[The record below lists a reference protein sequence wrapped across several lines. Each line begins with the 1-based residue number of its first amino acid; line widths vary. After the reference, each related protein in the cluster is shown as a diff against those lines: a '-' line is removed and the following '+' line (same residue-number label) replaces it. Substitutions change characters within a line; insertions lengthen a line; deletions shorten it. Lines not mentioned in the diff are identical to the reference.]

1 MGSESGVGW
10 EIVISYY
17 CWWPRSYIKSW
28 FFFLIVTDVIGF
40 LGYFAKN
47 VGIWDENDG
56 KERFVKM
63 WEKERSSFSSQCN
76 SLIISLLQITAL
88 PKWLCWFLDQK
99 VLVSTWR
106 CLKGRCSAWLIKQ
119 GIIGPRAITE
129 PSRFEDRWKGAF
141 ASQTTHCICCDLM
154 LVYLFDMSTHY
165 NDTHPTHK
173 SPPIWSRGM

>member
-1 MGSESGVGW
+1 MSIMIWRPSKESFCKNWSKLWEVAVQRMQGLQELPNTSPANISQIFHCPQTAANIWLPWECCKYLDRQISGKCDGGTKWWLMVPWGQKAGVGW

-88 PKWLCWFLDQK
+88 PKWLC
-99 VLVSTWR
+99 
-106 CLKGRCSAWLIKQ
+106 
-119 GIIGPRAITE
+119 
-129 PSRFEDRWKGAF
+129 
-141 ASQTTHCICCDLM
+141 
-154 LVYLFDMSTHY
+154 
-165 NDTHPTHK
+165 
-173 SPPIWSRGM
+173 